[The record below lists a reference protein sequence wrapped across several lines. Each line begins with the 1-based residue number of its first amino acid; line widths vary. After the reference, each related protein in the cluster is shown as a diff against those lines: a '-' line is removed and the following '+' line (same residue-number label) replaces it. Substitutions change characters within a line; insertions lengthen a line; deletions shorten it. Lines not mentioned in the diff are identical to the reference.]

1 MMNVKNREYNQLYE
15 KILKN
20 IIICSIIQ
28 LVCIASTITVG
39 TIQKKHYN
47 NIINYNYE
55 TISTINN
62 LNISINQLNKTV
74 CNYADNL
81 NPYEDY
87 SHEIDYLAE
96 SITEYITMLEE
107 KMQFFSQK
115 GQDTLCNIILSSEK
129 LISTVN
135 GIKEALDNHEQITT
149 KQIEE
154 LINEPINIIGKESD
168 MLLITVYM
176 NKERTQNNIYIL
188 SLISII
194 VNIIA
199 FIAVLTSIRIS
210 FILVKKNGQ
219 RMVELQ
225 EKANQEIRDSRKT
238 AYTDSLTKLWNRKY
252 TEKKVNGFIKSGESG
267 CLFMM
272 DMDNFKLVN
281 DTYGHIAGDNVLK
294 SFANTMKQNAR
305 KEDICCRIG
314 GDEFMLFL
322 RGASREKAE
331 VVVKRLLSSAEAN
344 LKTVEGGNHVTVS
357 IGISILDDTI
367 KTFKDLYD
375 QADEALYGIKKN
387 GKNGYC
393 FYS

>member
-87 SHEIDYLAE
+87 SHEIDYSAE